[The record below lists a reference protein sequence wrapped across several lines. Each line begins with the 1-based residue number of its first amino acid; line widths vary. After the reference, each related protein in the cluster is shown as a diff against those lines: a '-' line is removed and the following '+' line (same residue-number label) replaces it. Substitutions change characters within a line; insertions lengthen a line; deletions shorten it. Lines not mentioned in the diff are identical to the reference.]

1 MARAENQFTSMV
13 DQVEPLNRDLSGCEE
28 AIRKAKRD
36 IDHYL
41 DKKEE
46 YAGKARVQAATL
58 QKKARERD
66 AAVARAKELGDITQY
81 LNPLQYG

>member
-1 MARAENQFTSMV
+1 MV

-58 QKKARERD
+58 Q
-66 AAVARAKELGDITQY
+66 
-81 LNPLQYG
+81 